1 MGAALPARTR
11 QHGDPNVIG
20 CVVALGGA
28 TLGVIAA
35 WLPLWSPESFLRAH
49 PGEPIEEQLLHETLT
64 GRLLV
69 AVAIAAAVS
78 VILAFPSRHAR
89 HGPMIAGIAAILLA
103 ILAGFEAVISY
114 QHFGAA
120 HGSLGPGL
128 GVYAGLGAGLVL
140 LIGGLLIRRSTRR
153 ATLVAACIA
162 GVLVAAAAWG
172 LAGLS
177 ERAPIAGG
185 SVTMNGVTWLNY
197 PNDGTTP
204 DERRKVGYATCAAQS
219 IASLSRELNALRPS
233 LRTIAIPHSVA
244 RGYARY
250 FGDQEELYEGCLQAF
265 REKR

>member
-1 MGAALPARTR
+1 LRVRTR
-11 QHGDPNVIG
+11 QHADPSLFG
-20 CVVALGGA
+20 CALALGGA
-28 TLGVIAA
+28 ALGVIAA

-49 PGEPIEEQLLHETLT
+49 PGEPLEELPLHETLP

-69 AVAIAAAVS
+69 VVAMAAAVS

-89 HGPMIAGIAAILLA
+89 QGPMIAGIAAILLA
-103 ILAGFEAVISY
+103 ILAGLEAGISY

-128 GVYAGLGAGLVL
+128 GVYAGLAAGLL
-140 LIGGLLIRRSTRR
+140 LVIGGLLIRRSTRR
-153 ATLVAACIA
+153 ATLVAASIVGLLVA
-162 GVLVAAAAWG
+162 GVAWG
-172 LAGLS
+172 FSGLS

-185 SVTMNGVTWLNY
+185 SVTMNGVAWLSY

-204 DERRKVGYATCAAQS
+204 EEMRKVGYDTCAAQS
-219 IASLSRELNALRPS
+219 VDALSRELNALRPS

-250 FGDQEELYEGCLQAF
+250 FGDQEELNEGCLQAF
-265 REKR
+265 RDKR